1 MKRLFLSAALCA
13 LLGGTAS
20 AQFGNCTPSEKTT
33 YVDAQ
38 TGRTITVLTDTLQND
53 RFLYQTDPMWTSDGK
68 YLIFRSSTRAGDPE
82 QQTTTSDGKTRRWT
96 PTQMFF
102 IEVATGRIIQAT
114 EGTDLGGVYLAR
126 KSNRM
131 FISRSRDGQWTLS
144 VMDLDRFF
152 ADVNRGKVGRPT
164 DYERTIGTF
173 PKEMGRPGGFA
184 VDCNDD
190 FAYIT
195 VERDGTP
202 EELERMKQN
211 AFRPEGNQPIKIQ
224 PTLCGIRKMNLETGR
239 VEKVIDTEFKVGHIQ
254 ACDFT
259 QDPSLP
265 DTFLILFTGSW
276 GWGTWQRAWQHFC
289 PDGQVLLDQLEA
301 RHLTRRF
308 DFGGKYPFTRMLRRQ
323 IAGRNNSWAIRWN
336 ASLFLKGILSLNV
349 GRSLVQNEGFD
360 GSGTHC
366 GGGGLYSSLLYQQPL
381 PVTRITPVVENEAA
395 RRAFARYYART
406 NSFWAKVRRR
416 LLRTL
421 RGDFGA

>member
-38 TGRTITVLTDTLQND
+38 TGRTITVLTDILQND

-82 QQTTTSDGKTRRWT
+82 QQTTTPDGKTRRWT

-102 IEVATGRIIQAT
+102 IEMATGRIIQAT

-131 FISRSRDGQWTLS
+131 FISRNRDGQWTLS

-152 ADVNRGKVGRPT
+152 ADVNRGKVGRPA

-173 PKEMGRPGGFA
+173 PREMGRPGGFA

-211 AFRPEGNQPIKIQ
+211 AFRPEGDQPIKIQ

-254 ACDFT
+254 ASRFT
-259 QDPSLP
+259 PGEIV
-265 DTFLILFTGSW
+265 FCNETG
-276 GWGTWQRAWQHFC
+276 GDAHQR
-289 PDGQVLLDQLEA
+289 
-301 RHLTRRF
+301 
-308 DFGGKYPFTRMLRRQ
+308 M
-323 IAGRNNSWAIRWN
+323 
-336 ASLFLKGILSLNV
+336 
-349 GRSLVQNEGFD
+349 
-360 GSGTHC
+360 
-366 GGGGLYSSLLYQQPL
+366 
-381 PVTRITPVVENEAA
+381 
-395 RRAFARYYART
+395 
-406 NSFWAKVRRR
+406 
-416 LLRTL
+416 
-421 RGDFGA
+421 

>member
-254 ACDFT
+254 ASRFT
-259 QDPSLP
+259 PGEIVSVTKLVAMP
-265 DTFLILFTGSW
+265 TSACGSAPP
-276 GWGTWQRAWQHFC
+276 TAAC
-289 PDGQVLLDQLEA
+289 
-301 RHLTRRF
+301 
-308 DFGGKYPFTRMLRRQ
+308 
-323 IAGRNNSWAIRWN
+323 
-336 ASLFLKGILSLNV
+336 
-349 GRSLVQNEGFD
+349 
-360 GSGTHC
+360 
-366 GGGGLYSSLLYQQPL
+366 SSPC
-381 PVTRITPVVENEAA
+381 TA
-395 RRAFARYYART
+395 RRRST
-406 NSFWAKVRRR
+406 
-416 LLRTL
+416 
-421 RGDFGA
+421 G